1 LIDWDEVRK
10 LDSLRRSGHPSEA
23 LAELQRLRI
32 TCADNEA
39 RASIL
44 LNESICYC
52 DLGQYPEAVEA
63 AQIALR
69 LLPAES
75 PSRPFAEFSLACAHQ
90 LNGELELAAEEL
102 RAFLQQHRVL
112 LEAGDNVS
120 LRRDAQHRLA
130 ATLISLGHGREPMF
144 LLEILKAEATH
155 PAEVAELNYR
165 EAQANVFLGRHAVAL
180 DLFEQALAGAL
191 DFQFVAR
198 AHFHLGEILFGFHEF
213 QRAHREFEIATK
225 LAGKDSPDHD
235 AFANWLRA
243 AADELR
249 KSSHE
254 ALT

>member
-1 LIDWDEVRK
+1 LTDWDEVRK
-10 LDSLRRSGHPSEA
+10 IDLIRQSGHPQEA
-23 LAELQRLRI
+23 LEELQRLRI

-44 LNESICYC
+44 LNESVCYC
-52 DLGQYPEAVEA
+52 DLGRYPEAVEA
-63 AQIALR
+63 AEIALR

-90 LNGELELAAEEL
+90 LNGKLELAAEEL
-102 RAFLQQHRVL
+102 RAFLLRHRVL
-112 LEAGDNVS
+112 LEAEDNVP
-120 LRRDAQHRLA
+120 LRREAQHRLA
-130 ATLISLGHGREPMF
+130 ATSISLGHGREPMF

-155 PAEVAELNYR
+155 PAEVAELTYR

-198 AHFHLGEILFGFHEF
+198 AHFHVGEILFGFHEF
-213 QRAHREFEIATK
+213 QRALREFELATR
-225 LAGKDSPDHD
+225 LAAKDSPDRE
-235 AFANWLRA
+235 AFANWLS
-243 AADELR
+243 AADAELR
-249 KSSHE
+249 KSSRE